1 MFASEIYVVNRVSIS
16 QTLTRFIL
24 SIAEMSY
31 NNLVIKLCIIGISD
45 TVNTATQLSV
55 YQRNY

>member
-31 NNLVIKLCIIGISD
+31 NNLFIKLCIIGISD